1 MVTLLLHLLRL
12 LPMLC
17 GGHRQVALENLALR
31 HQLAVYKKMVNRPKL
46 LSSDRLF
53 WVALSRVW
61 TGWRQALVIV
71 SPNTV
76 LRWQRRRFR
85 EYWARLSARPAAGRP
100 RVNRQIR
107 ALVVRMAQAN
117 PLWGAPRIHGE
128 LQMLGIDVAERTVSR
143 LLPQRRS
150 PPSQTWRTFLTNHVR
165 DLVSIDFFTVPTAR
179 LRVLFVF
186 VVVAH
191 DRRRVLH
198 FNVTE
203 HPTAAWTAQQI
214 VDAFPNDSAPPYLLR
229 DRDSVYGH
237 VFRQRLKR
245 MGIREV
251 LTAPSSPWQNPFA
264 ERLIGS
270 IRRECLDHVVVLGE
284 RHLRRTL
291 TRYFAYYHW
300 ARTHLSLDKD
310 APDGRPTE
318 PPGPGMIIPIPEV
331 GGLHHRYV
339 RRAA

>member
-1 MVTLLLHLLRL
+1 
-12 LPMLC
+12 MLC
-17 GGHRQVALENLALR
+17 GCHRQVALENLALR
-31 HQLAVYKKMVNRPKL
+31 HQLAVYKNMVNRPKL
-46 LSSDRLF
+46 LGHDRLF
-53 WVALSRVW
+53 WVALASVW
-61 TGWRQALVIV
+61 AGWRQALVIV

-85 EYWARLSARPAAGRP
+85 CYWARLSAPAVAGRP
-100 RVNRQIR
+100 RLSRQIR
-107 ALVVRMAQAN
+107 VLVVRMAQAN

-128 LQMLGIDVAERTVSR
+128 LQKLGIDVAERTVSR
-143 LLPQRRS
+143 LLPKRRS
-150 PPSQTWRTFLTNHVR
+150 PSSQTWRTFLTNHVR
-165 DLVSIDFFTVPTAR
+165 DLVSIYFFTVPTAR

-186 VVVAH
+186 VVLAH

-214 VDAFPNDSAPPYLLR
+214 VDAFPDDSAPSYLLR
-229 DRDSVYGH
+229 DRDAVYGH
-237 VFRQRLKR
+237 AFQQRVKG
-245 MGIREV
+245 MGVAEV
-251 LTAPSSPWQNPFA
+251 LTTPQSPWQNPFA

-270 IRRECLDHVVVLGE
+270 IRRECLNHVLVLGE

-291 TRYFAYYHW
+291 ARYFAYYHR
-300 ARTHLSLDKD
+300 ARTHLSLEKD
-310 APDGRPTE
+310 APHGRAIERPE
-318 PPGPGMIIPIPEV
+318 LGKVISIREV

>member
-1 MVTLLLHLLRL
+1 
-12 LPMLC
+12 
-17 GGHRQVALENLALR
+17 LR

-61 TGWRQALVIV
+61 AGWRQALVIV

-100 RVNRQIR
+100 RVSRQIR
-107 ALVVRMAQAN
+107 ALVGRMAQAN

-128 LQMLGIDVAERTVSR
+128 LQKLGIEVAERTVSR
-143 LLPQRRS
+143 LLSTRRT
-150 PPSQTWRTFLTNHVR
+150 PPSQTWRTFLANHVR
-165 DLVSIDFFTVPTAR
+165 DLVSIDFFTVPTVGF
-179 LRVLFVF
+179 RVLFVL
-186 VVVAH
+186 VVLAH
-191 DRRRVLH
+191 HRRRVIH

-203 HPTAAWTAQQI
+203 HPTSQWTAQQI
-214 VDAFPNDSAPPYLLR
+214 VDAFPNDTAPSYLLR
-229 DRDSVYGH
+229 DRDQVYGEH
-237 VFRQRLKR
+237 FRHRVKGLR
-245 MGIREV
+245 IEEV
-251 LTAPSSPWQNPFA
+251 LTTPHSPWQNPFV

-270 IRRECLDHVVVLGE
+270 VRRDCLDHIVVLGE

-291 TRYFAYYHW
+291 TAYFAYYHR

-310 APDGRPTE
+310 APDVRPVE
-318 PPGPGMIIPIPEV
+318 GPEAGSVVPLREV